1 MKALKQWDNN
11 IIKIIED
18 LCELVEN
25 LSGSYKNGNEEKKG
39 KIIRAMQCE
48 LILDNKKQLA
58 IKENKLFENIKSL
71 NLYFGTPKMLVGKNF

>member
-71 NLYFGTPKMLVGKNF
+71 NLSVWYSRRVLYLNF